1 MKNYK
6 YVFFDLDG
14 TISDSGPGIRN
25 AVRYALNKY
34 GMSESDEKKLN
45 RFVGPPLYDSFAMFY
60 GFSKERSVEAVKFF
74 REYYVDTGLYENT
87 PYDEIENV
95 LKTLKN
101 AGKKLIVATSKPERL
116 AVKILGHF
124 GLSKY
129 FDEIAGATDDG
140 SIIKKDDVIKLAI
153 SRQNISDISS
163 CIMVGDRASDTIGAR
178 KVGMDSMGVLYGYG
192 SLEEMTEVSPEYI
205 AESVS
210 DIAKILA

>member
-25 AVRYALNKY
+25 AVRYALDKY

-45 RFVGPPLYDSFAMFY
+45 RFVGPPLYDSFSMFY

-101 AGKKLIVATSKPERL
+101 LGKTLIVATSKPERL
-116 AVKILGHF
+116 AVKILHHF

-129 FDEIAGATDDG
+129 FDEITGATDDG

-153 SRQNISDISS
+153 SRQNISDLSS